1 MYSVLFLLQH
11 IKAESPLRKLPWA
24 WPFCTCLLKRS
35 PEESPHRPSEFSFT
49 LQSFSFSC
57 LQRIKAES
65 TGQSLVL
72 LDEVGGGTDPTE
84 GAALG
89 MALLQSFA
97 ERKPGGSL
105 LTMATTHHG
114 ELKTLKYSDPRFENA
129 CVEFDEERLAPTF
142 RLLWGIPG
150 ELIGS
155 RRSPA

>member
-1 MYSVLFLLQH
+1 
-11 IKAESPLRKLPWA
+11 
-24 WPFCTCLLKRS
+24 
-35 PEESPHRPSEFSFT
+35 
-49 LQSFSFSC
+49 
-57 LQRIKAES
+57 
-65 TGQSLVL
+65 LVL

-129 CVEFDEERLAPTF
+129 CVEFDEGRLAPTF

-150 ELIGS
+150 ELIGPFEVWYLLS
-155 RRSPA
+155 MSKGVRGFFRTPGLST

>member
-1 MYSVLFLLQH
+1 
-11 IKAESPLRKLPWA
+11 
-24 WPFCTCLLKRS
+24 
-35 PEESPHRPSEFSFT
+35 
-49 LQSFSFSC
+49 
-57 LQRIKAES
+57 
-65 TGQSLVL
+65 LVL

-150 ELIGS
+150 ELIGAW
-155 RRSPA
+155 RSPLDFVQVEVGTRVLWTSGLSTHVQVISIRATFCLLSSNVHTNSFELQDC